1 VSESYAEYLNDI
13 ERFFTLI
20 RMSGFILAPR
30 DAERVRQWYLRGI
43 PLQVVLDGLVE
54 GARAWQYK
62 AGPNEHLPHNLSYF
76 SHKIGARVRT
86 YRRTPERLKQ
96 LPEEPS
102 AENPVSE
109 MVTHLCSEMNVLSLN
124 EERPLEKEIKQ
135 TYVLQLEELGNNPD
149 TLHDELSL
157 NYELQVLDGEMLALY
172 HSRLDVDEKLQVDK
186 EVAALLAREQGL
198 SQQALTGRRRILL
211 ARLLRERLRI
221 MTLVQ

>member
-1 VSESYAEYLNDI
+1 MSESYAEYLNDI

-43 PLQVVLDGLVE
+43 PLRVVLDGLVE

-62 AGPNEHLPHNLSYF
+62 AGPNEHLPHNLSYY

-86 YRRTPERLKQ
+86 FRREPARPQ
-96 LPEEPS
+96 QIPEEPAVES
-102 AENPVSE
+102 PVRDL
-109 MVTHLCSEMNVLSLN
+109 VNHLCSEMSVLSLN

-135 TYVLQLEELGNNPD
+135 AFLVGLEELGSNPD
-149 TLHDELSL
+149 TMHDELSL

-172 HSRLDVDEKLQVDK
+172 HSRLDVEEKLRLDK
-186 EVAALLAREQGL
+186 EVAALLAREPGL
-198 SQQALTGRRRILL
+198 SQQALEGRRRILS
-211 ARLLRERLRI
+211 ARLLREKLRI